1 MPPEGL
7 GDMPAGTA
15 VKMIVFS
22 TPELSARPHCAESI
36 SMSAVSRGWLAPHNL
51 ETQGLV
57 NGKIE

>member
-1 MPPEGL
+1 MLPKGL

-36 SMSAVSRGWLAPHNL
+36 STSAVSRGWLAPH
-51 ETQGLV
+51 
-57 NGKIE
+57 